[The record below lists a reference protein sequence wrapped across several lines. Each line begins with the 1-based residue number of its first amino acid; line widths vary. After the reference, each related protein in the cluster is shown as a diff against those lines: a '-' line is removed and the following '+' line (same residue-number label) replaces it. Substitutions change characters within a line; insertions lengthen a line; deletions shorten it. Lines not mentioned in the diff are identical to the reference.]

1 MPNHWKFLKGQFE
14 EGKLL
19 AITQGNLKLD
29 ASQGTRRFTDEE
41 LQHYAYR
48 VLDGHL
54 RNEDGIPLLSTVMFS
69 SHDKSGMAAFV
80 ISPDNK
86 VYIFNHFNKTDKVAH
101 SSFVGKFAKGAGE
114 ILISKGKVKLIH
126 AHSGHFRP
134 NALNLYHVVK
144 YFKDLAALAIDAK
157 VGFVSNPFPD
167 IGVKPPT
174 CAASVQLKCIL
185 DKQEKETLLHSK
197 QSILK
202 AKQKISE
209 LESAVNETAFS
220 EYKSARLVE
229 LRKDFENFQ
238 ALLTSEEMIK
248 MFGTQITE
256 RKGEITKAEQM
267 SFEDYKQQLI
277 RDIKKLRGQIEDQ
290 QELAAALESKREII
304 SVIYNASEFLNYV
317 ETNMDALKTNISP
330 AFYSM

>member
-1 MPNHWKFLKGQFE
+1 MPNHWKLLKGQFE

-41 LQHYAYR
+41 LQRYAYR

-54 RNEDGIPLLSTVMFS
+54 RNGDGVALRSTVMFS

-144 YFKDLAALAIDAK
+144 YFRDLAALAIDAK

-174 CAASVQLKCIL
+174 CAASMQLKCIL
-185 DKQEKETLLHSK
+185 DKQEKATLLHSK
-197 QSILK
+197 EQILQ
-202 AKQKISE
+202 AKQKI
-209 LESAVNETAFS
+209 LAIESAVNETAFG
-220 EYKSARLVE
+220 EYKAARLIQ
-229 LRKDFENFQ
+229 LRKDFESFQ
-238 ALLTSEEMIK
+238 AMLATEEMVQ
-248 MFGTQITE
+248 MFSKQITD
-256 RKGEITKAEQM
+256 RKEEIVKAEQM
-267 SFEDYKQQLI
+267 NFEDYKQQLI
-277 RDIKKLRGQIEDQ
+277 RDIKKLQGQIEDQ
-290 QELAAALESKREII
+290 QELAAALESKRETI

-317 ETNMDALKTNISP
+317 EANMDALKTNISP